1 MKRRRAWLVFVDESG
16 VLSEPLVR
24 RTWGL
29 RGQTPVLAHRCR
41 HRKNLSVIGALAL
54 SPGRRRCRLLLRWHA
69 GKSVRTP
76 EVCSF
81 LRALLRELRG
91 QIVVVWDGLLAH
103 RSAAVRDLAVGSGRM
118 ELVRLPAYAPEYN
131 PIEGVWGNVKWHRM
145 ANHGL
150 TEVPAIHARAKAEGR
165 KVADDQRLLKS
176 FIRATPLPLRL

>member
-1 MKRRRAWLVFVDESG
+1 MFIDESG

-29 RGQTPVLAHRCR
+29 CGQTPVLRHRCR

-54 SPGRRRCRLLLRWHA
+54 SPARRRCRLLLRWHA
-69 GKSVRTP
+69 GRSVRTP

-91 QIVVVWDGLLAH
+91 QQIIVVWDGLLAH
-103 RSAAVRDLAVGSGRM
+103 RSAAVRELAASSGRM
-118 ELVRLPAYAPEYN
+118 ELVRLPGYAPEYN
-131 PIEGVWGNVKWHRM
+131 PMEGVWGNVKWHRM

-165 KVADDQRLLKS
+165 KVASDQALLKS